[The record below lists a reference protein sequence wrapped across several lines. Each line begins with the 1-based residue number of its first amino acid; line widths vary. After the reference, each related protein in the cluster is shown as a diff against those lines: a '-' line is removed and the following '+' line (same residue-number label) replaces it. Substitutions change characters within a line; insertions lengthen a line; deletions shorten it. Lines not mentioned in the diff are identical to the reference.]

1 MILVF
6 QGPGSEKKW
15 YETHAHELDGEWE
28 KTDEGRCSTFPEVMK
43 TVELILRTV
52 ISVDQLS
59 VYEAVADLCEEASG
73 AGNPPRVRIW
83 NQW

>member
-28 KTDEGRCSTFPEVMK
+28 KTDEK

-59 VYEAVADLCEEASG
+59 VYGAVADLCKEASG